1 MPAPNLEE
9 ENDESCSLFFVD
21 FAQIDNAKEETT
33 PSHKTILNRFV
44 RQSPSEQVRKD
55 LLQRKYLAEQ
65 IHE

>member
-1 MPAPNLEE
+1 MTKVVLF
-9 ENDESCSLFFVD
+9 FFVD